1 MKKDLAKQIYKDS
14 GWQIDKDTKTTDYKP
29 APYCIFGEANAGKVP
44 VGTED
49 GLIEFKDYNGGSPA
63 PTELPIAYYETYDAT
78 KIISGYLTFFNSGS
92 GRGLWYRDSNNAVK
106 QLFTNGEYPEGYI
119 TSITKVNNGINFA
132 REDLPILRYRPNV
145 YKHSVGI
152 RNNIQEEFVVIEVV
166 LNAET
171 PPTINELLANKQL
184 TWDFGLPAS
193 YIDSNGEIMYCRL
206 MSNGTNFIV
215 RDATSTTWNATDC
228 IIAFD
233 NVINLLDVAEEI

>member
-1 MKKDLAKQIYKDS
+1 MKDNKLKKVTPTAIPKDS
-14 GWQIDKDTKTTDYKP
+14 VPYWEFFGKDKV
-29 APYCIFGEANAGKVP
+29 GKVP
-44 VGTED
+44 VGGED
-49 GLIEFKDYNGGSPA
+49 GYAEWKDYSSG
-63 PTELPIAYYETYDAT
+63 PTPTKLPIAYYETYDAT
-78 KIISGYLTFFNSGS
+78 KIINGYLTFFNSGS

-119 TSITKVNNGINFA
+119 TRITTSDNGITFT
-132 REDLPILRYRPNV
+132 REDLPNLTYRPKI

-233 NVINLLDVAEEI
+233 NVINLLEVEA